1 MIDDGE
7 GNALTAAFDVG
18 NAWYGGNSLKLYGNM
33 EEGRSSIIHLYSADL
48 PVEETTYFSTTVM
61 ANTETELNAILLF
74 DDGSQETI
82 KGDHKVGDQWTA
94 VNFDISKYSGKNIRA
109 ISYELK
115 PTEQSTFYQ
124 FNFGNITIADSAEEK
139 IAEITNLTVDDA
151 EFDEDGMYAGVRLS
165 WESDSETSNYEIYRI
180 NQDNSKSLLGVSNTE
195 CFYINTLPRTDET
208 NKSEFKVVPVNR
220 FLKEGEGVSVSM
232 EWPDNSLPKAGLK
245 ASQTLIG
252 PGSTVKFSAACSQN
266 TEEITWSLPGSSSES
281 AEGDSVSV
289 TYDKE
294 GVYDVTV
301 MAKNSSGEDTKT
313 VEGLVFVTSE
323 LEKDG
328 ELLLL
333 SQDKVT
339 EATAYVNEN
348 EAPSFAVDGDV
359 TKKWCATGMPP
370 HELIID
376 LGEEVAVSQVAIAH
390 AEAGGESPDMNT
402 KAYTISVSTDG
413 TEYTSI
419 VSVTKNT
426 LADTLDTFAP
436 VNARYVKL
444 SVVKPTQGSDT
455 AARIYEVQIYGL
467 EKTLAAD

>member
-1 MIDDGE
+1 
-7 GNALTAAFDVG
+7 
-18 NAWYGGNSLKLYGNM
+18 
-33 EEGRSSIIHLYSADL
+33 
-48 PVEETTYFSTTVM
+48 
-61 ANTETELNAILLF
+61 
-74 DDGSQETI
+74 
-82 KGDHKVGDQWTA
+82 
-94 VNFDISKYSGKNIRA
+94 
-109 ISYELK
+109 
-115 PTEQSTFYQ
+115 
-124 FNFGNITIADSAEEK
+124 
-139 IAEITNLTVDDA
+139 
-151 EFDEDGMYAGVRLS
+151 
-165 WESDSETSNYEIYRI
+165 
-180 NQDNSKSLLGVSNTE
+180 
-195 CFYINTLPRTDET
+195 
-208 NKSEFKVVPVNR
+208 
-220 FLKEGEGVSVSM
+220 M

-301 MAKNSSGEDTKT
+301 TAKNSSGEDTKT

-333 SQDKVT
+333 SQDKAT

-348 EAPSFAVDGDV
+348 EAPPFAVDGDV
-359 TKKWCATGMPP
+359 TKKWCATGTPP

-390 AEAGGESPDMNT
+390 AEAGGEKSGYEHQSIYNLCKYRWNRIYIYCIGYKKYISRYFGYICT
-402 KAYTISVSTDG
+402 GKCEICETVSCETYT
-413 TEYTSI
+413 
-419 VSVTKNT
+419 
-426 LADTLDTFAP
+426 
-436 VNARYVKL
+436 
-444 SVVKPTQGSDT
+444 GSDT

>member
-1 MIDDGE
+1 
-7 GNALTAAFDVG
+7 
-18 NAWYGGNSLKLYGNM
+18 M
-33 EEGRSSIIHLYSADL
+33 EEGKSSIIHLYSADL

-82 KGDHKVGDQWTA
+82 KGDHKAGDQWTA

-151 EFDEDGMYAGVRLS
+151 EFDEDAMYAGVRLS

-195 CFYINTLPRTDET
+195 CCYINTLPRTDET
-208 NKSEFKVVPVNR
+208 NKAEFKVVPVNR

-301 MAKNSSGEDTKT
+301 TAKNSSGDDTKT

-333 SQDKVT
+333 SQDKAT

-348 EAPSFAVDGDV
+348 EAPPFAVDGDV
-359 TKKWCATGMPP
+359 TKKWCATGTPP

-376 LGEEVAVSQVAIAH
+376 LGEEEAVSQVAIAH
-390 AEAGGESPDMNT
+390 AEAGGESSDMNT

-413 TEYTSI
+413 TEYTSV

-467 EKTLAAD
+467 EKTLVAD

>member
-1 MIDDGE
+1 
-7 GNALTAAFDVG
+7 
-18 NAWYGGNSLKLYGNM
+18 
-33 EEGRSSIIHLYSADL
+33 
-48 PVEETTYFSTTVM
+48 
-61 ANTETELNAILLF
+61 
-74 DDGSQETI
+74 
-82 KGDHKVGDQWTA
+82 
-94 VNFDISKYSGKNIRA
+94 
-109 ISYELK
+109 
-115 PTEQSTFYQ
+115 
-124 FNFGNITIADSAEEK
+124 
-139 IAEITNLTVDDA
+139 
-151 EFDEDGMYAGVRLS
+151 
-165 WESDSETSNYEIYRI
+165 
-180 NQDNSKSLLGVSNTE
+180 
-195 CFYINTLPRTDET
+195 
-208 NKSEFKVVPVNR
+208 
-220 FLKEGEGVSVSM
+220 M

-301 MAKNSSGEDTKT
+301 TAKNSSGEDTKT

-333 SQDKVT
+333 SQDKAT

-348 EAPSFAVDGDV
+348 EAPPFAVDGDV
-359 TKKWCATGMPP
+359 TKKWCATGTPP